1 MIFNFL
7 FGGSKEKPLPPLSN
21 PGVEADLRK
30 GKQLINGDRKVIN
43 GSMPNVALAEPTITV
58 NKSGQITAT
67 VTQNS
72 DGYISSG
79 TRNATKKLSSSDD
92 PNFIASNINSR
103 VSIFGLTGTAKIRK
117 DSIVTIHNK
126 TDNSLFVYY
135 VDAKGTIH
143 EDVEILEGDSLRNIE
158 ILDDSLLVLEIHT
171 DVHWSIE
178 YDGNVTVLMKSQS
191 RDIGVIMVRTDADI
205 KIFND

>member
-30 GKQLINGDRKVIN
+30 GKQLINGNRKVVN

-92 PNFIASNINSR
+92 PNFIASNIKSR

-117 DSIVTIHNK
+117 GSIVTIRNR
-126 TDNSLFVYY
+126 TERELYVYY
-135 VDAKGTIH
+135 VDVEGTIH

-158 ILDDSLLVLEIHT
+158 ILDDSLVFLEMT
-171 DVHWSIE
+171 TSEHWSIE
-178 YDGNVTVLMKSQS
+178 YDGNVTVVKKNQS
-191 RDIGVIMVRTDADI
+191 SDIGLIVVNADSDI
-205 KIFND
+205 KIINN

>member
-30 GKQLINGDRKVIN
+30 GKQLINGDRKVVN

-92 PNFIASNINSR
+92 PNFIASNIKSR
-103 VSIFGLTGTAKIRK
+103 VSIFGLTGTAKIQK
-117 DSIVTIHNK
+117 GSNVTIRNR
-126 TDNSLFVYY
+126 TERELYVYY
-135 VDAKGTIH
+135 VDAEGTIH

-158 ILDDSLLVLEIHT
+158 ILDDSLVFLEMT
-171 DVHWSIE
+171 TSEHWSIT
-178 YDGNVTVLMKSQS
+178 YDGNVTVVKKNQS
-191 RDIGVIMVRTDADI
+191 DDIGLIVVRSDADI
-205 KIFND
+205 EIINN